1 MNLSHRLTKIFHAG
15 WTAHKASLDSRN
27 SKGISAIEESALEDT
42 IATIEADL
50 KGLAKELPH
59 SEWCSFVTDER
70 GPREGMCDCYVS
82 KHIAA
87 IEHYTRDKE

>member
-1 MNLSHRLTKIFHAG
+1 LNLSQRLKDGLIGLPRDEVRT
-15 WTAHKASLDSRN
+15 LQRRN
-27 SKGISAIEESALEDT
+27 LHVV

-87 IEHYTRDKE
+87 IEHYTRL